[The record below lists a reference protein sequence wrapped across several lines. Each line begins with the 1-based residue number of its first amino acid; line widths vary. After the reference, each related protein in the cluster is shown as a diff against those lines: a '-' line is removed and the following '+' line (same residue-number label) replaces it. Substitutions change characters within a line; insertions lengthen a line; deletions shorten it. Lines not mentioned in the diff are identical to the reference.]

1 MYRTQLISR
10 TILFIILCFL
20 TNCSQ
25 KKNEFTDSRDGK
37 TYKTVTI
44 GTQTWMAENLN
55 YQMPD
60 SWCYDDSLSNCDK
73 YGRLYTWEAAK
84 NACPA
89 GWHLPSEEEW
99 RILER
104 HLGMTA
110 DETEIFLMR
119 GEGMG
124 TKLKSESD
132 WELDKKGNSDYNVT
146 GFNALPSGYRYF
158 YDGSFTNKGKRG
170 SWWSSTPEGPYAMRR
185 CLFLNK
191 SGIDRDPATCA
202 NGFGVRCVQDDNGD

>member
-119 GEGMG
+119 GEGIG

-132 WELDKKGNSDYNVT
+132 WELDKKGNSDYNVRSRHMCKW
-146 GFNALPSGYRYF
+146 FWCSLCSG
-158 YDGSFTNKGKRG
+158 
-170 SWWSSTPEGPYAMRR
+170 
-185 CLFLNK
+185 
-191 SGIDRDPATCA
+191 
-202 NGFGVRCVQDDNGD
+202 